1 MEGSLIAAFGFE
13 LQLDVDT
20 WGTAASDRVALPC
33 PPYLADCCTQT
44 ELQKVPEV

>member
-20 WGTAASDRVALPC
+20 WGTAASERESTASASLSS
-33 PPYLADCCTQT
+33 LSS
-44 ELQKVPEV
+44 

>member
-20 WGTAASDRVALPC
+20 WGTAASESGAPLSSLSSCLLHTD
-33 PPYLADCCTQT
+33 
-44 ELQKVPEV
+44 